1 MAARIIGIGQA
12 TAGDDGVGIAVARRL
27 RELGLPESVEVIEIA
42 EPSALIDFALF
53 GADPIILIDA
63 IVGGGEPGRIVQFEA
78 VDALAPG
85 GPLKKLCSEPS
96 PARHGACEKSARAAP
111 RTLSRNR
118 AGEGFPQPLA
128 IGTLLTTHG
137 VGVLEAVGLARRLSP
152 ESVARRVHIV
162 GVTIERPR
170 RYGEGLSAAVAA
182 AVEPAVAAALE
193 IARLSL

>member
-27 RELGLPESVEVIEIA
+27 GEIDLPEGIEVVEIA
-42 EPSALIDFALF
+42 EPSALIDSALF
-53 GADPIILIDA
+53 GADPIILVDA
-63 IVGGGEPGRIVQFEA
+63 IVGGGAPGRVVQFEA
-78 VDALAPG
+78 GDALAPG
-85 GPLKKLCSEPS
+85 GPLKELSSEPS
-96 PARHGACEKSARAAP
+96 PARHGACKKSASAAP

-118 AGEGFPQPLA
+118 AGEGFPQPLEG
-128 IGTLLTTHG
+128 GTLLTTHG
-137 VGVLEAVGLARRLSP
+137 VGVLEAVRLARRLSP
-152 ESVARRVHIV
+152 ESVARRIHIV
-162 GVTIERPR
+162 GVTIERPK